1 MASTIVTFF
10 FNIKLF
16 PDATELVRSKEFYM
30 EKGRVTLGL
39 DAPMIVFC
47 DDSSVDDIKAIRGD
61 KPTEYVVKSIV
72 DYDFFEDHV
81 DVIRKNRVG
90 IAKYVTSRNTPS
102 YSLLTLFKVYAI
114 YQAFI
119 KNPFK
124 TTHFAWIDFG
134 GSHIMRDIEK
144 HGPKMLAEP
153 HPKISLCYIHYR
165 SHAELAMTG
174 PFVYGGQCGIGAG
187 AFTVEGAYAGRFY
200 HGCMSI
206 FHEMLSKGKFHAE
219 EQVLT
224 CFYDRYPDLC
234 TLYYGDY
241 YSLVS
246 NYSGVHGDFR
256 CIWTN
261 FIREARNKGRVD
273 LAKAA
278 TKAVMDSVEKGLI
291 KLSDADVANLKS
303 I

>member
-61 KPTEYVVKSIV
+61 KPTEYVVKSITE
-72 DYDFFEDHV
+72 YDFFEDHV
-81 DVIRKNRVG
+81 DIIRKNRVG
-90 IAKYVTSRNTPS
+90 IPKYVTSRNTPS

-124 TTHFAWIDFG
+124 TTHFTWIDFG

-174 PFVYGGQCGIGAG
+174 TFVNGGQCGIGAG
-187 AFTVEGAYAGRFY
+187 AFIAVAVARKNRKKDRLTPLLGV
-200 HGCMSI
+200 
-206 FHEMLSKGKFHAE
+206 
-219 EQVLT
+219 VL
-224 CFYDRYPDLC
+224 PP
-234 TLYYGDY
+234 
-241 YSLVS
+241 
-246 NYSGVHGDFR
+246 
-256 CIWTN
+256 
-261 FIREARNKGRVD
+261 
-273 LAKAA
+273 
-278 TKAVMDSVEKGLI
+278 EKG
-291 KLSDADVANLKS
+291 N
-303 I
+303 

>member
-16 PDATELVRSKEFYM
+16 PDATELVRPKEFYM

-47 DDSSVDDIKAIRGD
+47 DDSSVDYIKGIRGD

-72 DYDFFEDHV
+72 EYDFFEDHV
-81 DVIRKNRVG
+81 DIIRKNRVG

-102 YSLLTLFKVYAI
+102 YSMLMLFKIHAI

-134 GSHIMRDIEK
+134 GSHVMRDIEK
-144 HGPKMLAEP
+144 YGPQMLAKP
-153 HPKISLCYIHYR
+153 HPKVSFCYIHYR
-165 SHAELAMTG
+165 SSAELAPTAT
-174 PFVYGGQCGIGAG
+174 YINGGQCGVGAG
-187 AFTVEGAYAGRFY
+187 AFTVEGVYAGRFY

-206 FHEMLSKGKFHAE
+206 FHDLLSKGKFHAD
-219 EQVLT
+219 EQILT
-224 CFYDRYPDLC
+224 YFYDRYPDLC

-246 NYSGVHGDFR
+246 NYNAVHGDFK

-261 FIREARNKGRVD
+261 FIREARNKGRLD

-291 KLSDADVANLKS
+291 KVSDADLANLKS